1 MNSPANNTLHLLGTF
16 ILKCGGQQH
25 ELAYEK
31 GKALLAFLAVQP
43 GRPFTRASLAQM
55 FWPNLERASALTN
68 LRQVLH
74 NLRQVVNGGSPV
86 GDALQV
92 NRDTVVL
99 RADAGLKIDAVG
111 FAAPTP
117 ACTALSASGVCA
129 SCLTAMEDAA
139 GLYRG
144 EFLQGLDITDCPD
157 VDDWLLAQ
165 RDAMLQR
172 ALARLSEISD
182 SHERVGSYAKS
193 LPFAQRFL
201 ALDPWNEHGLRRVM
215 RLLALAGQ
223 RDAALTRHAQWCQI
237 VKAELGL
244 EPSAETHAL
253 LEQIRQSEPFRVTR
267 RITDQYQKAP
277 LPLPS
282 AQRRQVTVLHCAW
295 SVIADE
301 DPEDA
306 LALLRGPQ
314 LRCSE
319 IIRACS
325 GHVVQTRGGRLL
337 AYFGY
342 PQAHENAARQA
353 VQAGL
358 ALARAD
364 FPGVELRVGVHTG
377 MVISGGEPD
386 VPDAVGATSEMAVR
400 VRELVNPG
408 EVGLSHAT
416 QRLVSGYFDCESLG
430 LRPLPGTRHPVEVFR
445 VERESGARD
454 RLEAAITLAP
464 LIGRTQELG
473 ALLAAWQEAQQGKPR
488 TVLLQGH
495 AGIGKSR
502 VVRAFQQA
510 LRGKSVVLVKV
521 RCSPEYT
528 HSPFHPLVM
537 LLQAAL
543 KFSPDE
549 TPQVQL
555 EKLTPYVQ
563 AQTPA
568 GDHELVPVLA
578 RLMSLPL
585 LSQLLA
591 LPQPAPTGRAVPP
604 SALQRETTLK
614 IVLDRFYALARPQ
627 PFLLIV
633 EDLHWADPSSLEL
646 LSLIVTQKRLS
657 GIMVLFTARAGF
669 RPPWKEDLFTT
680 IALDALRDDEATR
693 LIDSVAPGLEPAVVQ
708 AIIQRAD
715 GVPLFVEEL
724 AKEAATHDLS
734 AIPASLQD
742 LLTARLDSMGP
753 AKVVAQLAATI
764 GREFS
769 LDLLSR
775 IAPLD
780 RVTIAHALGQ
790 LHEAGMLVS
799 CAHADLQFGHALMRD
814 AAYHSQTRAE
824 REAAHQRIADR
835 LQAAG
840 ASVRPELIAQHWTA
854 GNDPHRAALAWLG
867 AGQLA
872 SKHSANQ
879 EAISHFKAGL
889 AMVVKLPQGAEATR
903 IEMLLQI
910 GLGGSL
916 CAIQGYSSPDGT
928 LAYARAVD
936 LCSGHVGEGDMFVA
950 AWGLWATASL
960 RVGFDESLDLAH
972 RLLGMA
978 EHSGVSNQLQQA
990 HHSIGVTRLRHGDFL
1005 PAFEHFQRVSAM
1017 YERAHHESQV
1027 AAFREDIGVIN
1038 GTYTS
1043 GAFFFL
1049 GYPDQ
1054 AQASNAQNL
1063 HFARPLGHPFS
1074 LAFALAMGMGLHCHL
1089 RQPEAC
1095 LALAQEALVL
1105 INQHGFARWKLG
1117 ALVAQGW
1124 AQAQLHDP
1132 QGVATIQQCV
1142 DATRA
1147 AKRAPECIVLMPLA
1161 DAYAR
1166 FGHFDS
1172 ALRVIDEAFAT
1183 GHAIGDHHLDAELF
1197 RIQGESLLGSDHTQQ
1212 QKAEKC
1218 FQQALRIS
1226 RQQQARFF
1234 ELRAATS
1241 MARLWFQQGKT
1252 DRARKL
1258 LTPVY
1263 GGFTEG
1269 FSMADL
1275 QAARQLLEAMSS
1287 H

>member
-1 MNSPANNTLHLLGTF
+1 MSSPANITLHLLGTF
-16 ILKCGGQQH
+16 VLKRGGQPH

-55 FWPNLERASALTN
+55 FWPNLERGSALTN

-74 NLRQVVNGGSPV
+74 NLRLVVNGGSP
-86 GDALQV
+86 GCDALQV
-92 NRDTVVL
+92 TRDTVVL
-99 RADAGLKIDAVG
+99 RADAGLQIDAVG

-117 ACTALSASGVCA
+117 ACTDRSKSGICA
-129 SCLTAMEDAA
+129 PCLTAMEDAA

-144 EFLQGLDITDCPD
+144 EFLQGLDLVDCPE
-157 VDDWLLAQ
+157 VDGWLLAQ
-165 RDAMLQR
+165 RDALLQR
-172 ALARLSEISD
+172 ALARLSEVSD
-182 SHERVGSYAKS
+182 SHERAGSYAKS

-201 ALDPWNEHGLRRVM
+201 ALDPWNEHGLRRVL

-223 RDAALTRHAQWCQI
+223 RDAALARHAQWCQI

-244 EPSAETHAL
+244 DPSAETDVL
-253 LEQIRQSEPFRVTR
+253 LEHIRQSEPFRVTR

-295 SVIADE
+295 SVVADE

-319 IIRACS
+319 IIRAGS

-358 ALARAD
+358 ALARSD

-400 VRELVNPG
+400 VRELVNHG

-416 QRLVSGYFDCESLG
+416 QRLVGGYFDCESLG
-430 LRPLPGTRHPVEVFR
+430 LRPLPGARHPVEVFR
-445 VERESGARD
+445 VLRESGARD
-454 RLEAAITLAP
+454 RLEAAVTLAP

-510 LRGKSVVLVKV
+510 LREKSVVLVKV

-543 KFSPDE
+543 NFLPDE

-555 EKLTPYVQ
+555 EKLTQYVQ
-563 AQTPA
+563 AQTLA
-568 GDHELVPVLA
+568 GDHDLVPVLA

-591 LPQPAPTGRAVPP
+591 LPQPAPTGKAVPP
-604 SALQRETTLK
+604 SALQRETTLQ

-646 LSLIVTQKRLS
+646 LSLIVTQQRLG
-657 GIMVLFTARAGF
+657 GIMALFTARAGF
-669 RPPWKEDLFTT
+669 RPPWAEDLCTT
-680 IALDALRDDEATR
+680 IALDALRDEEAAS
-693 LIDSVAPGLEPAVVQ
+693 LIGAVAPGLQAAAVR
-708 AIIQRAD
+708 AIVERAD
-715 GVPLFVEEL
+715 GIPLFVEEL
-724 AKEAATHDLS
+724 AKEAASHDLS
-734 AIPASLQD
+734 TIPASLQD
-742 LLTARLDSMGP
+742 LLTSRLDSMGT

-769 LDLLSR
+769 LDHLIG

-780 RVTIAHALGQ
+780 RETVTHALHQ
-790 LHEAGMLVS
+790 LREAGLLIS
-799 CAHADLQFGHALMRD
+799 GTHGDFQFGHALMRD

-824 REAAHQRIADR
+824 REAAHQRIAAA
-835 LQAAG
+835 LQASG
-840 ASVRPELIAQHWTA
+840 AVVRPELLAQHWSA
-854 GNDPHRAALAWLG
+854 GGDRRQAVQCWVV

-872 SKHSANQ
+872 SKHSANH
-879 EAISHFKAGL
+879 EAIAHFEAGL
-889 AMVVKLPQGAEATR
+889 ALVAKLPTGSDATR
-903 IEMLLQI
+903 TELDLQI
-910 GLGGSL
+910 GLGAAL
-916 CAIQGYSSPDGT
+916 CATQGYSSQAGGQ
-928 LAYARAVD
+928 AYARAVD
-936 LCSGHVGEGDMFVA
+936 LCAEHDGGLDLFVA

-960 RVGFDESLDLAH
+960 RVGYDESLALAQK
-972 RLLGMA
+972 LLRMSEYSA
-978 EHSGVSNQLQQA
+978 EPTSRQQA
-990 HHSIGVTRLRHGDFL
+990 HFATGVTWFRQGNFSAARGQ
-1005 PAFEHFQRVSAM
+1005 FQEISQL
-1017 YERAHHESQV
+1017 YERAHHESQI
-1027 AAFREDIGVIN
+1027 AAFREDVGV
-1038 GTYTS
+1038 TH
-1043 GAFFFL
+1043 GAYLSWTLLFL
-1049 GYPDQ
+1049 GYPEQ
-1054 AQASNAQNL
+1054 ALTTSEQAV
-1063 HFARPLGHPFS
+1063 HDARRLGHPFS
-1074 LAFALAMGMGLHCHL
+1074 LAYALAFAMGLHDHL
-1089 RQPEAC
+1089 RQPQHC
-1095 LALAQEALVL
+1095 LALADEALSL
-1105 INQHGFARWKLG
+1105 INRHGFTRWKMG
-1117 ALVAQGW
+1117 AMVARGW
-1124 AQAQLHDP
+1124 ALAQHNDP
-1132 QGVATIQQCV
+1132 QGVATIQRCV
-1142 DATRA
+1142 DVNRA
-1147 AKRAPECIVLMPLA
+1147 AKRSEESIVLAPLA
-1161 DAYAR
+1161 DAYV
-1166 FGHFDS
+1166 GLGCFDD
-1172 ALRVIDEAFAT
+1172 ALRVIDEAFTT
-1183 GHAIGDHHLDAELF
+1183 GRAKGDHHMDAEFF
-1197 RIQGESLLGSDHTQQ
+1197 RLQGMSLLAKGPANHK
-1212 QKAEKC
+1212 KAEKC
-1218 FQQALRIS
+1218 FQKALTVS
-1226 RQQQARFF
+1226 QQQGARLFG
-1234 ELRAATS
+1234 LRAAVDL
-1241 MARLWFQQGKT
+1241 ARLWHTQGKT
-1252 DRARKL
+1252 DRAYQL
-1258 LTPVY
+1258 LAPVY
-1263 GGFTEG
+1263 GWFSEG
-1269 FSMADL
+1269 FETPDL
-1275 QAARQLLEAMSS
+1275 QAARQLLAILAVD
-1287 H
+1287 